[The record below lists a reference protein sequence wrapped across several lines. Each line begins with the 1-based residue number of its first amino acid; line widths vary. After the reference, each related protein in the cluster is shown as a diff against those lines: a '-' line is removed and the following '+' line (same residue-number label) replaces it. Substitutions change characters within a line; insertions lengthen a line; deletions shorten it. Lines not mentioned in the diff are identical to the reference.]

1 MGRKSNC
8 DFFAIF
14 RNPFYNPGLQSNL
27 ELTWSMPI
35 SRFRVD
41 TSLSRKFGIL
51 AARVSNVPTSPYKNT
66 FSLTEKSSQSY
77 Q

>member
-1 MGRKSNC
+1 
-8 DFFAIF
+8 
-14 RNPFYNPGLQSNL
+14 
-27 ELTWSMPI
+27 MPI

-66 FSLTEKSSQSY
+66 SIIENITSLSY